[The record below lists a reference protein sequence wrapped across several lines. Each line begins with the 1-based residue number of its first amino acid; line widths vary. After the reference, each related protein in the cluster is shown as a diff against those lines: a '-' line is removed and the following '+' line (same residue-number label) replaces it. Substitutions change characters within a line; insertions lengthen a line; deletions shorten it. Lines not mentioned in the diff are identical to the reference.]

1 MESLFSGRSSDRQV
15 QNNDTSTPTLLH
27 DLFRI
32 YTEKSVDS
40 VCVLSVWFYAKLV

>member
-1 MESLFSGRSSDRQV
+1 MESLFSGSSSDRQV
-15 QNNDTSTPTLLH
+15 QNDDTSILLH

-32 YTEKSVDS
+32 YTEKSIDS